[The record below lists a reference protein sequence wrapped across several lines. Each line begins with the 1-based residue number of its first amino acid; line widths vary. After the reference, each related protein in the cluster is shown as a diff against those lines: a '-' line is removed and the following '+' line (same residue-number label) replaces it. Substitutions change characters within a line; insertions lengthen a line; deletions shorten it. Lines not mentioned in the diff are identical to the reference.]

1 MMSGNGNHGQLLQ
14 VISQA
19 MKSFYTAMG
28 PTDVNAQNEVT
39 VFTASE
45 FQDMGYRMVIWP
57 ASAMRVAA
65 KAQEELYAAIR
76 RDGGTH
82 KMLDRMQTRK
92 ELYEVIG
99 YADYEALDASIIRSI
114 APQ

>member
-1 MMSGNGNHGQLLQ
+1 MFRAFARQVKAPLL
-14 VISQA
+14 A
-19 MKSFYTAMG
+19 NMTEFGRT
-28 PTDVNAQNEVT
+28 P

-76 RDGGTH
+76 RDGGSH

-99 YADYEALDASIIRSI
+99 YSDYEALDASIVRSI
-114 APQ
+114 PPL